1 MDPKYGEISRAMR
14 NRGVEI
20 FMLGEV
26 GFNIAAYIVSRTS
39 EIIRTWLNTWCNN
52 FEEMV
57 KCSGNK
63 CMSNRRR
70 GTEMTTLKKRFMFF
84 ETFF

>member
-1 MDPKYGEISRAMR
+1 MDLRYGEISRAMR

-26 GFNIAAYIVSRTS
+26 GFKLAAYIVSRTS
-39 EIIRTWLNTWCNN
+39 EIIRTWLNAGLTLKKW
-52 FEEMV
+52 
-57 KCSGNK
+57 

-70 GTEMTTLKKRFMFF
+70 GTEMTTLKKRFMYF
-84 ETFF
+84 ETFFNRGFMT

>member
-1 MDPKYGEISRAMR
+1 MNKYSPNFLPFSFRFLSFRLILAMDPRYGEISRAMR

-39 EIIRTWLNTWCNN
+39 EIIRTW
-52 FEEMV
+52 
-57 KCSGNK
+57 
-63 CMSNRRR
+63 
-70 GTEMTTLKKRFMFF
+70 
-84 ETFF
+84 

>member
-1 MDPKYGEISRAMR
+1 MDPRYGEISRAMR

-39 EIIRTWLNTWCNN
+39 EIIRTWWNAGL
-52 FEEMV
+52 
-57 KCSGNK
+57 
-63 CMSNRRR
+63 
-70 GTEMTTLKKRFMFF
+70 TLKKWWNVV
-84 ETFF
+84 EINVWVIGDEVQKSLL